1 MKNKV
6 YSKPVVEAVPVQMS
20 SIVMA
25 GSGAPGIGLGG
36 TIDGGEG
43 G

>member
-6 YSKPVVEAVPVQMS
+6 YSKPIVEAVPVQMS

-25 GSGAPGIGLGG
+25 GSGAPGIGIGDPISGG
-36 TIDGGEG
+36 TGG
-43 G
+43 

>member
-1 MKNKV
+1 MENKV

-25 GSGAPGIGLGG
+25 GSGAPGIGVGG
-36 TIDGGEG
+36 TIDDSEG

>member
-1 MKNKV
+1 MDSKV

-36 TIDGGEG
+36 TIDEGEG

>member
-1 MKNKV
+1 MDNKV

-25 GSGAPGIGLGG
+25 GSGAPGIGIGG
-36 TIDGGEG
+36 PISGEEG

>member
-1 MKNKV
+1 MENKV

-25 GSGAPGIGLGG
+25 GSGAPGIGVGG
-36 TIDGGEG
+36 TIDDGEG

>member
-1 MKNKV
+1 MENKV

-25 GSGAPGIGLGG
+25 GSGAPGIGVGG
-36 TIDGGEG
+36 AIDDGEG

>member
-1 MKNKV
+1 MENKV

-20 SIVMA
+20 SIIMA

-36 TIDGGEG
+36 TIDEGEG

>member
-1 MKNKV
+1 MENKV

-36 TIDGGEG
+36 TIDEGEG

>member
-25 GSGAPGIGLGG
+25 GSGAPGIGVGG
-36 TIDGGEG
+36 TIDDGEG

>member
-1 MKNKV
+1 MDNKV

-36 TIDGGEG
+36 TIDEGEG